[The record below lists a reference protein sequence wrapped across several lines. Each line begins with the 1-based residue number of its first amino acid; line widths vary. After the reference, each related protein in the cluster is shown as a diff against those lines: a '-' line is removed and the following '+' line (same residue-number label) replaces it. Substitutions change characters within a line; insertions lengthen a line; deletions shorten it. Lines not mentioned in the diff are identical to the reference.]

1 MSKVALNVVL
11 EFNPGSKQELLRSLL
26 AHRERCLKEE
36 PGTLQFEV
44 MVPFEER
51 SKIFLFELYADD
63 PALSAHSAGSSL
75 ARHRE
80 EVKDLILNAAVH
92 KCSLGN
98 ETTL

>member
-1 MSKVALNVVL
+1 MSKVALNVVI
-11 EFNPGSKQELLRSLL
+11 EFEPESKREILRALL

-51 SKIFLFELYADD
+51 SKIFLFELYTEDS
-63 PALSAHSAGSSL
+63 ALLTHSTGSSMAQYL
-75 ARHRE
+75 E
-80 EVKDLILNAAVH
+80 EVKTKILNAVVH

-98 ETTL
+98 ESTS